1 MVGMT
6 TTTDHFTVRH
16 DGITIP
22 VSRGGEGRPLV
33 LCPGLASTQA
43 DLHELI
49 DLLRRD
55 FDVVT
60 FDLRGH
66 GLSSAGD
73 RYSFEAFFGDFVA
86 VMAELGRR
94 GLPAAPVLAGH
105 SYGADLVV
113 HYSGEYP
120 DAVSELVVIDGANPI
135 PEPFITEID
144 LPEFRVLWEDLA
156 AWLETVEGTARQ
168 VLLTA
173 QEILDLN
180 LELDVIR
187 SGILDRYRRIDRPIR
202 VIMSTSM
209 AGDSVEGERR
219 GTICS
224 GGQASTGWSASG
236 RTSPHPG
243 SMPVT
248 RWSSRTLRTS
258 PGSSGA
264 GELPPTRRLLELLR
278 AEETGPMLTIGE
290 LASYAGVT
298 VRAVR
303 HYHAKGL
310 LPEPERDHSGYR
322 RYDAG
327 TVVEL
332 IRIRT
337 LAGAG
342 VPLARVRQLLQADAE
357 EFAAAIADIDTRLR
371 AEIWQRQRHRERI
384 ARLAAGDSLALPP
397 EVVEFLDHLRALG
410 VDERI
415 VEVERDGWIPLVAHS
430 PERVPE
436 LMARKRA
443 QIAHPQ
449 LVDFYRTLG
458 EVLDRTDNDPM
469 LIELVDNMAAYLT
482 QLADEQGED
491 YVGGG
496 FEPSLVDLLDALA
509 LDAATPTRRLIEL
522 LKQRGWT
529 GWTKLERVDPR
540 RSGVPVT
547 ESAR

>member
-1 MVGMT
+1 
-6 TTTDHFTVRH
+6 
-16 DGITIP
+16 
-22 VSRGGEGRPLV
+22 
-33 LCPGLASTQA
+33 
-43 DLHELI
+43 
-49 DLLRRD
+49 
-55 FDVVT
+55 
-60 FDLRGH
+60 
-66 GLSSAGD
+66 
-73 RYSFEAFFGDFVA
+73 
-86 VMAELGRR
+86 
-94 GLPAAPVLAGH
+94 
-105 SYGADLVV
+105 
-113 HYSGEYP
+113 
-120 DAVSELVVIDGANPI
+120 
-135 PEPFITEID
+135 
-144 LPEFRVLWEDLA
+144 
-156 AWLETVEGTARQ
+156 
-168 VLLTA
+168 
-173 QEILDLN
+173 
-180 LELDVIR
+180 
-187 SGILDRYRRIDRPIR
+187 
-202 VIMSTSM
+202 
-209 AGDSVEGERR
+209 
-219 GTICS
+219 
-224 GGQASTGWSASG
+224 
-236 RTSPHPG
+236 
-243 SMPVT
+243 
-248 RWSSRTLRTS
+248 
-258 PGSSGA
+258 
-264 GELPPTRRLLELLR
+264 
-278 AEETGPMLTIGE
+278 MLTIGE